1 MPIDITQYILCS
13 YASQSQEMPSYLQ
26 ILLFCAETVG
36 KGAAKS
42 RIDRRRRFIYN
53 VWRELV
59 GQPRGPGESG
69 PMRKV
74 RAPQGKDNG

>member
-1 MPIDITQYILCS
+1 MP
-13 YASQSQEMPSYLQ
+13 EYLQ
-26 ILLFCAETVG
+26 ILLFAAENG
-36 KGAAKS
+36 EKGRRKS
-42 RIDRRRRFIYN
+42 RVDKERLFIYN

-59 GQPRGPGESG
+59 GQPRGSSESW

>member
-1 MPIDITQYILCS
+1 MPF
-13 YASQSQEMPSYLQ
+13 YLQ
-26 ILLFCAETVG
+26 IVLF
-36 KGAAKS
+36 GAGMGGEKS
-42 RIDRRRRFIYN
+42 RVDKERLFIYN